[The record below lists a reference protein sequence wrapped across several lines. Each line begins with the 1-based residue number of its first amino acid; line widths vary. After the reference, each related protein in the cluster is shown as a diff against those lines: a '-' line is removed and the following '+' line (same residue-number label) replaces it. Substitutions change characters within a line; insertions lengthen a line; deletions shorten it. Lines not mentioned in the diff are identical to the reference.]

1 MAGIAKKN
9 GSLWTEIFEWEQL
22 ISYLPEGVKML
33 AEIVNETL
41 EDLPKQIS
49 DKVNKIFLNSMI
61 RKIRELKQIRYD
73 NFEDIN

>member
-1 MAGIAKKN
+1 M
-9 GSLWTEIFEWEQL
+9 
-22 ISYLPEGVKML
+22 PEGVKML

-61 RKIRELKQIRYD
+61 RKIRELK
-73 NFEDIN
+73 

>member
-1 MAGIAKKN
+1 
-9 GSLWTEIFEWEQL
+9 
-22 ISYLPEGVKML
+22 ML

-61 RKIRELKQIRYD
+61 RKIREL
-73 NFEDIN
+73 E